1 MLLLP
6 PTDNDANYEL
16 KKVPMTTKEEVIAAI
31 EASDARV
38 QALAPTLLA
47 HGQARLPDSDWDVR
61 QALCHVAA
69 RANAVSLSTGLAQR
83 MLAAR
88 AKGQPLDLR
97 AARAGD
103 INQAQLDERQ
113 DRSVADLLA
122 EIQAG
127 HQAAL
132 EAVRA
137 LPPDQF
143 DLSFP
148 RFTGE
153 GEMTVGE
160 MILRAGSG
168 HENDHLNHIERAV
181 HDAAP

>member
-1 MLLLP
+1 
-6 PTDNDANYEL
+6 
-16 KKVPMTTKEEVIAAI
+16 MTTKDEVIAAI

-38 QALAPTLLA
+38 QALAPALLA

-69 RANAVSLSTGLAQR
+69 RANAVPLSTGLVQR
-83 MLAAR
+83 VLAAR

-103 INQAQLDERQ
+103 INQAQLDERRE
-113 DRSVADLLA
+113 RSVADLLA

-127 HQAAL
+127 HQAAIV
-132 EAVRA
+132 AVRA
-137 LPPDQF
+137 LSPDQF
-143 DLSFP
+143 DQSFP
-148 RFTGE
+148 RLTGD
-153 GEMTVGE
+153 GEMTLGD

-168 HENDHLNHIERAV
+168 HENDHLNHIERAIPN
-181 HDAAP
+181 AAP